1 MSGGQHPRAVAPAAV
16 VFDCDG
22 TLADTEPMTA
32 RVFDRV
38 LARYGYRLTAT
49 DVDEIIGRTL
59 EQNHAYLLDLVELP
73 SYEEFDREWY
83 EESYRA
89 LEVELE
95 LFEDAVTVVLDLAA
109 EGIPI
114 GVASSSPR
122 EHVRRIL
129 DRAGLTDLVSA
140 VVAHEDVDEHKPDPA
155 PYQRA
160 AALLG
165 VDVTCA
171 VAVEDTSVGI
181 AAARAAG
188 MVTIGVSRSGI
199 DPATL
204 GDADHVVRELTT
216 IDVLWACTMGP
227 RGDSSTR

>member
-1 MSGGQHPRAVAPAAV
+1 MKVPGHPSTAAPAAV

-22 TLADTEPMTA
+22 TLANTEPMTA

-38 LARYGYRLTAT
+38 LAHYGYRLTAT

-59 EQNHAYLLDLVELP
+59 EQNHAYLLDHVDLP
-73 SYEEFDREWY
+73 PYEDFYPEWY

-95 LFEDAVTVVLDLAA
+95 LFEDSVTVLLDLAA
-109 EGIPI
+109 DGIPI

-129 DRAGLTDLVSA
+129 DHAGLTAVVRV
-140 VVAHEDVDEHKPDPA
+140 VVAHEDVGEHKPDPL

-160 AALLG
+160 ASLLG
-165 VDVTCA
+165 VDATQA
-171 VAVEDTSVGI
+171 VAVEDTPVGL

-188 MVTIGVSRSGI
+188 MVTIGVSRSGV
-199 DPATL
+199 DPASL

-216 IDVLWACTMGP
+216 TDILWAWASRH
-227 RGDSSTR
+227 RGASRVR